1 MLLHSHIDE
10 NTLLYID
17 VEPSPGFSKDE
28 GEFDAHPDQI
38 LDSVVR
44 VSTVVATKLA
54 RSAAEAA
61 EIADSPPSSLR
72 LEFGIKVNGESVVMV
87 APRPDFAHFRVVAEW
102 HNDKG

>member
-17 VEPSPGFSKDE
+17 VEAAQGFSKDE
-28 GEFDAHPDQI
+28 GRFDAHPDQI
-38 LDSVVR
+38 LDSVVK

-54 RSAAEAA
+54 ASARAA
-61 EIADSPPSSLR
+61 ADIAKTPPSSLK

-87 APRPDFAHFRVVAEW
+87 APRPDAAHFRVTAVW
-102 HNDKG
+102 RNDRD